1 MQLIIDKSHQ
11 IIIRMIKNVFF
22 ETGNCAD
29 HLYFIIQ
36 IQNSIQHCQVAVEFL
51 LYLIDIVISTSHL
64 LRILSFKSK
73 CLLDINLDILSKM
86 GFILNQLTCSELT
99 YL

>member
-1 MQLIIDKSHQ
+1 M
-11 IIIRMIKNVFF
+11 IRMIKNVFF
-22 ETGNCAD
+22 EFGNCAN

-36 IQNSIQHCQVAVEFL
+36 IQNSIQHCQVAVEFGL
-51 LYLIDIVISTSHL
+51 DLIDIVISTSCL
-64 LRILSFKSK
+64 STILSFKSK

-86 GFILNQLTCSELT
+86 GFLLNQLILNCSERT